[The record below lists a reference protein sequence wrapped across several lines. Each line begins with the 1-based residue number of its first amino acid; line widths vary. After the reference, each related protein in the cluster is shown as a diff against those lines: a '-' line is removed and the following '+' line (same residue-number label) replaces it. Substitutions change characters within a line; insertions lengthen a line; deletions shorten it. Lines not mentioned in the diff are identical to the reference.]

1 MAITNTST
9 PSFSTLGVGSG
20 LDLQGMVDK
29 LSAIE
34 QQPLQNLQKT
44 ATKFNAKLSVYG
56 QIQSLASALNSAVD
70 GLTKPETYTGSV
82 ASSSDSSSVSATA
95 AASATQGTYSVS
107 VSQLAQ
113 NQVAVSP
120 SGLLASSSTV
130 VGTGSL
136 KISIGTWA
144 ADNSFTAT
152 DAAKDITVTIDSS
165 NNTLQGIRDAI
176 NNAKAGVTA
185 SIVTDASG
193 ARLTIQSSS
202 TGTAQAFQITAT
214 DDDGNNTDNAGL
226 SMFAYTQG
234 AASGMSRTQASA
246 DTLATVNGISVRSS
260 NTTITGAM
268 DGVTLTANKVTTSP
282 VTVSVSPNVGQ
293 VTGQFQAFVK
303 AYNDLSNF
311 LQQQTKYDQAS
322 QTGGVL
328 QGDTATVNL
337 ANQLRSLLTTPTPNS
352 SSLSTLN
359 AMGVTLQRDGT
370 LKIDTTKLNA
380 AAGNLPELSKAM
392 AGVKDASGA
401 YKGGIAQRIDDWTTA
416 ATAAKGV
423 ITSRQDSLKASLK
436 DNATQQ
442 TQLND
447 RVAAFK
453 QRLLNQ
459 YASLDAKVAS
469 MNQLSAYVAKQF
481 ANQSSSN

>member
-1 MAITNTST
+1 MAVSNSSS

-34 QQPLQNLQKT
+34 QRPLQNLQKT
-44 ATKFNAKLSVYG
+44 ATKFSAKLSVYG
-56 QIQSLASALNSAVD
+56 QIQSLASSLNSAVD
-70 GLTKPETYTGSV
+70 GLAKPETYTGSV
-82 ASSSDSSSVSATA
+82 ASSSDSSLVSATA

-107 VSQLAQ
+107 VSQLAA
-113 NQVAVSP
+113 NQVVVSP
-120 SGLLASSSTV
+120 SGLLANSSAV
-130 VGTGSL
+130 VGTGTL
-136 KISIGTWA
+136 KISLGSWA
-144 ADNSFTAT
+144 ADNTFTPN
-152 DAAKDITVTIDSS
+152 DASKDVTLTIDSG

-193 ARLTIQSSS
+193 ARLTLQSST
-202 TGTAQAFQITAT
+202 TGSSQAFQITAT
-214 DDDGNNTDNAGL
+214 DADGDNTDNAGL

-234 AASGMSRTQASA
+234 AATGMSRTQAAA
-246 DTLATVNGISVRSS
+246 DTQATVNGIAVRSGT
-260 NTTITGAM
+260 TTISGAAE
-268 DGVTLTANKVTTSP
+268 GVTLTANKVTTSP
-282 VTVSVSPNVGQ
+282 VTVTVSPNVGQ

-303 AYNDLSNF
+303 AYNDLANF
-311 LQQQTKYDQAS
+311 LQQQTKYDQAT

-337 ANQLRSLLTTPTPNS
+337 ANQLRSLITQPTSNS

-392 AGVKDASGA
+392 AGIKDASGA
-401 YKGGIAQRIDDWTTA
+401 YKGGIAQRLDDWTAA
-416 ATAAKGV
+416 ATGSKGM

-442 TQLND
+442 TDLND

-453 QRLLNQ
+453 QRLLTQ

-481 ANQSSSN
+481 ANKSSS